1 MNIPAFEYEDS
12 IIVVYCGLA
21 FPEDDML
28 GIDLVIPDIS
38 YLKENEEKVK
48 GFFITHG
55 HEDHIGAIPYVMK
68 ELNVPIYATKL
79 TNGLIENKLKEH
91 GLLTKVKRKVVKYGQ
106 HINLG
111 NFRVEFI
118 RTNHS
123 IQDAAAL
130 AATDPECT
138 RNMIIKCASRQFKKG
153 DVLHWWHEGFADG
166 LPRGVRTMISDDRL
180 FLPLAACEYAEVSG
194 DAAIFDEQIPY
205 LVNTEI
211 PYGQQNIYCE
221 MERSDDTETL
231 YEHCCRAVE
240 LSFELR
246 GAHGLPLMGTG
257 DWNDGMDAVG
267 WDGGESVVVGW
278 LLLLAA
284 RALLPVCKKRGDTA
298 RAMLFERES
307 AALRAVIESNAW
319 DKNRYIRAFFGDGT
333 SLGSADCSECAVDC
347 VSECFAVFANAVHA
361 REAFETVLA
370 ALTDPVNGLIRLL
383 SPPFDG
389 KTRNAVGYI
398 EGYLP
403 GVRENGGQYT
413 HAAAWC
419 IIAAC
424 RLGMADTADSLFKMI
439 NPIEHGSANSIERY
453 KGEPYAVAGDVY
465 SVGRLAGRAGWT
477 LYTGSAAWL
486 YRAAVENILG
496 IRKRETKLFVEPCTV
511 LDAFSFEYRF
521 GNTVYSV
528 DMHRSASNAKE
539 RHGACVELV
548 DDGKVHNLSL
558 EYR

>member
-1 MNIPAFEYEDS
+1 
-12 IIVVYCGLA
+12 
-21 FPEDDML
+21 
-28 GIDLVIPDIS
+28 
-38 YLKENEEKVK
+38 
-48 GFFITHG
+48 
-55 HEDHIGAIPYVMK
+55 
-68 ELNVPIYATKL
+68 
-79 TNGLIENKLKEH
+79 
-91 GLLTKVKRKVVKYGQ
+91 
-106 HINLG
+106 
-111 NFRVEFI
+111 
-118 RTNHS
+118 
-123 IQDAAAL
+123 
-130 AATDPECT
+130 
-138 RNMIIKCASRQFKKG
+138 
-153 DVLHWWHEGFADG
+153 
-166 LPRGVRTMISDDRL
+166 MISDDRL

-205 LVNTEI
+205 LADMKI

-221 MERSDDTETL
+221 MEMSDDKETL

-246 GAHGLPLMGTG
+246 GAHGLPFMGTG

-267 WDGGESVVVGW
+267 SDGGESVVVGW

-307 AALRAVIESNAW
+307 AALRAAIESNAW

-383 SPPFDG
+383 TPPFDG

-465 SVGRLAGRAGWT
+465 RCGRLAGRAAGRFT
-477 LYTGSAAWL
+477 RDRQHGCIAPPLKTFSESARGEQNFLLNPAPCLMHFRLNTVSETPFTGSICTAAL
-486 YRAAVENILG
+486 RMQKSGTVHVLNLLTTGRFIIYRLNTGKFGAD
-496 IRKRETKLFVEPCTV
+496 
-511 LDAFSFEYRF
+511 DAECSGKSAR
-521 GNTVYSV
+521 S
-528 DMHRSASNAKE
+528 SASLSPQSAAFKTMFSSRMPDSRSGLNNKNDAVSPAPYKRKCFSHRAVASQCYRHNANCGTGTE
-539 RHGACVELV
+539 P
-548 DDGKVHNLSL
+548 
-558 EYR
+558 